1 VLLSIKWWS
10 VRGRGT
16 IRVTKC
22 IILASVWKN
31 NSRLQRHINGPKK
44 AWNVHHMVQKS
55 MKTSPNVFYK
65 ESVDI
70 QDVAKKLS
78 RVLKIV
84 CYNPRKWPET
94 DVFRESAPANPSSPE
109 TYAWWCYAL
118 NYSWYMEEG
127 PSECRNSSFCLP
139 FGQVIISC
147 KGT

>member
-1 VLLSIKWWS
+1 
-10 VRGRGT
+10 
-16 IRVTKC
+16 
-22 IILASVWKN
+22 
-31 NSRLQRHINGPKK
+31 LQSHLNGPKK

-55 MKTSPNVFYK
+55 MKTSPNVFNK
-65 ESVDI
+65 ESVHI
-70 QDVAKKLS
+70 RDVANKLT

-84 CYNPRKWPET
+84 CYNSRKWPKT
-94 DVFRESAPANPSSPE
+94 DVFHENTPVDPSSPE

-118 NYSWYMEEG
+118 NYGWYMEEG